1 MIVVAVVDDN
11 MGMMFNKRRQSKDR
25 ALRERILALAG
36 NGKLWMNEYTYQQF
50 SDCDTGGIQVD
61 PDFLDKAGGG
71 EFCFVENDSVVPCAK
86 DIEKIILYRWNRKY
100 PADFRFDINLED
112 SEWKLAETR
121 EFTGSSHEKI
131 TEEVYVRG

>member
-36 NGKLWMNEYTYQQF
+36 KGKLWMNEYTYQQF
-50 SDCDTGGIQVD
+50 SDCDTGGFQVD

-71 EFCFVENDSVVPCAK
+71 EFCFVENASVVPCAK
-86 DIEKIILYRWNRKY
+86 DIEKIMTAQGFECKNHSVSMESKV
-100 PADFRFDINLED
+100 
-112 SEWKLAETR
+112 S
-121 EFTGSSHEKI
+121 G
-131 TEEVYVRG
+131 

>member
-36 NGKLWMNEYTYQQF
+36 KGKLWMNEYTYQQF

-86 DIEKIILYRWNRKY
+86 DIEKIFCIDGIESIRLTSG
-100 PADFRFDINLED
+100 L
-112 SEWKLAETR
+112 T
-121 EFTGSSHEKI
+121 
-131 TEEVYVRG
+131 